1 MCSSL
6 YFHTAPLSIYKSPFS
21 APVYILKKNF
31 RPQCSSLYLSF
42 TSSPITCST
51 FIFTAKKNEICSF
64 FICPCFV
71 RPSLVNKHFHDNK
84 KTVPQV
90 TNILGVSLF
99 FSKCRQTRTN
109 PFVKKNRGTPNI
121 IFIFHLTLIR
131 TNQGRSPI

>member
-1 MCSSL
+1 ML
-6 YFHTAPLSIYKSPFS
+6 QFVFIIHI
-21 APVYILKKNF
+21 
-31 RPQCSSLYLSF
+31 F
-42 TSSPITCST
+42 TNNLLH

-99 FSKCRQTRTN
+99 FSECR
-109 PFVKKNRGTPNI
+109 
-121 IFIFHLTLIR
+121 
-131 TNQGRSPI
+131 